1 MKILII
7 TPLLATLLGAC
18 AYESGHRDFDPKD
31 YQAHFGQSVRQNV
44 AVQTVNP
51 DAPSS
56 DVLEASGARAALAQ
70 QRYRTDKVEK
80 PESATTLKST
90 TESGNSGAGNSGGSS
105 TK

>member
-1 MKILII
+1 MKLLSIMPLIAI
-7 TPLLATLLGAC
+7 MLCAC
-18 AYESGHRDFDPKD
+18 THESGQRDFDSKD
-31 YQAHFGQSVRQNV
+31 YEAHFGQSVRHNI

-51 DAPSS
+51 DGPSS

-80 PESATTLKST
+80 PVGAATLKST
-90 TESGNSGAGNSGGSS
+90 TESGSGGANSGGSG

>member
-1 MKILII
+1 MVRVC
-7 TPLLATLLGAC
+7 AC
-18 AYESGHRDFDPKD
+18 AHESGHRDFDSKD
-31 YQAHFGQSVRQNV
+31 YDAHFGQSVRHNI

-80 PESATTLKST
+80 PAGAATLKST
-90 TESGNSGAGNSGGSS
+90 TESGSGGSAGS
-105 TK
+105 GGSGSK